1 MTAKPTFTSQI
12 SLGNWI
18 TIGAMIGTLAV
29 GWGLLQAQQAANQL
43 AIVKIETELT
53 SMEIRVR
60 KLETEDA
67 RAQERISSML
77 TLLNRIDS
85 RLERIERNSE

>member
-53 SMEIRVR
+53 SMDIRVR

>member
-43 AIVKIETELT
+43 AIVKIETELA